1 MIQYFLEE
9 NIFVIREEI
18 LKQHIKDCFKIY
30 GKQTIKMLK
39 KGAYVKY
46 KNFERK
52 INRHS

>member
-1 MIQYFLEE
+1 M
-9 NIFVIREEI
+9 REEI
-18 LKQHIKDCFKIY
+18 LKQHVKDCFKIY

-52 INRHS
+52 IKSPFMICADFENEQG